1 MQKSLHKYLFEL
13 GTDPQLRHLIM
24 EIARASKYVAY
35 AIRTGDLGKAG
46 GSNIQGEEQLALDV
60 LSDEIFCNI
69 LSESDLVASFA
80 SEEQD
85 YSVEI
90 NGEGGA
96 YSVAFDPLDGS
107 SLVDVNISVGSIFG
121 VWEGNGFLGKT
132 GADMKCA
139 GYFQYGPRT
148 SFILAVGGEI
158 SEFTLNDLGEYH
170 RSKSDI
176 SVAAEAKIF
185 APGNLRAVQE
195 RPEYGRVLDHFLAT
209 QKTLRYA
216 GGMVPDINS
225 IFMKGNGIFT
235 YPSHS
240 QYPNGKLRL
249 MYECAPMAY
258 LMSAAGGKAVTEK
271 GEPILEI
278 ECTDLHQRTS
288 IFLGSQKEVDR
299 VLKILNKSL

>member
-1 MQKSLHKYLFEL
+1 MQKSLNKYLFEL
-13 GTDPQLRHLIM
+13 GTDPKLRHLIM
-24 EIARASKYVAY
+24 EITRASKYVAY

-80 SEEQD
+80 SEEQVH
-85 YSVEI
+85 SVEI
-90 NGEGGA
+90 NGERGDF
-96 YSVAFDPLDGS
+96 SVAFDPLDGS

-121 VWEGNGFLGKT
+121 VWAGNGFLGKT

-148 SFILAVGGEI
+148 SFVLAIGGEI

-170 RSKSDI
+170 RSKTDI
-176 SVAAEAKIF
+176 TIAKDAKIF
-185 APGNLRAVQE
+185 APGNLRAIQE
-195 RPEYGRVLDHFLAT
+195 RPEYGRVLDHFLTT

-258 LMSAAGGKAVTEK
+258 LVMAAGGKAVTET
-271 GEPILEI
+271 GEPILSL

-288 IFLGSQKEVDR
+288 IFLGSENEVDAT
-299 VLKILNKSL
+299 VKILNS

>member
-1 MQKSLHKYLFEL
+1 MQKSLNKYLFEL
-13 GTDPQLRHLIM
+13 GTDPKLRHLIM

-85 YSVEI
+85 HSVEI
-90 NGEGGA
+90 NGERGDF
-96 YSVAFDPLDGS
+96 SVAFDPLDGS

-121 VWEGNGFLGKT
+121 VWAGNGFLGKT

-148 SFILAVGGEI
+148 SFVLAIGGEI

-170 RSKSDI
+170 RSKTDI
-176 SVAAEAKIF
+176 TIAKDAKIF
-185 APGNLRAVQE
+185 APGNLRAIQE
-195 RPEYGRVLDHFLAT
+195 RPEYGRVLDHFLTT

-258 LMSAAGGKAVTEK
+258 LVMAAGGKAVTET
-271 GEPILEI
+271 GEPILSL

-288 IFLGSQKEVDR
+288 IFLGSENEVDAT
-299 VLKILNKSL
+299 VKILNS

>member
-13 GTDPQLRHLIM
+13 GTDPKLRHLIM
-24 EIARASKYVAY
+24 EIARASKYVAH
-35 AIRTGDLGKAG
+35 AIRTGDLGAAG
-46 GSNIQGEEQLALDV
+46 SSNIRGENQLALDI

-85 YSVEI
+85 YAVEI
-90 NGEGGA
+90 NGERGA

-132 GADMKCA
+132 GSDMKCA

-148 SFILAVGGEI
+148 SFILAVDGEI

-170 RSKSDI
+170 RSKPEI
-176 SVAAEAKIF
+176 SVAPDAKIF
-185 APGNLRAVQE
+185 APGNLRAIQE
-195 RPEYGRVLDHFLAT
+195 RPEYGNVLNHFLTT

-249 MYECAPMAY
+249 LYECAPMAY
-258 LMSAAGGKAVTEK
+258 LMMAAGGKAVTET
-271 GEPILEI
+271 GEPILSL
-278 ECTDLHQRTS
+278 ECTELHQRTS
-288 IFLGSQKEVDR
+288 IFLGSANEVDIT
-299 VLKILNKSL
+299 VKILNS

>member
-176 SVAAEAKIF
+176 SVAPEAKIF

-271 GEPILEI
+271 GEPILGI

-288 IFLGSQKEVDR
+288 IFLGSQNEVDR
-299 VLKILNKSL
+299 ALEILNKSL